1 MLGGRY
7 RLIAAIGMG
16 SSAQVFLADD
26 VRLRRRV
33 AVKVLHT
40 ALANDQDFLRR
51 FRSEIQAA
59 AALRHPHLLAI
70 HDWNDDDVP
79 YVVTEFLGGG
89 SLRGLLDRGG
99 RLTPSQ
105 ALQVGLSAARG
116 LDFAHARGLVHR
128 GLKPANVLFGDD
140 ARLRLGDFGLARA
153 LAEAASTEPQG
164 TVLGTA
170 RYASPEQVQGHSLD
184 GRADVYA
191 LALMLVEAVT
201 GRVPFSADTT
211 IGTLMARVDAPLP
224 LPAELGPLAAPLAR
238 AGHPE
243 LEERLD
249 AGGLVTALMAV
260 AEALPAPDPL
270 PLAGALDDDV
280 VVAEGADATRVVVGP
295 LAPRTEHDD
304 ITYAGVP
311 AGGPDGGS
319 AEPIVVLPP
328 MEAAPPGG
336 DVARPAGGSGPAA
349 VPGAPA
355 GSVAAPAS
363 SVPAEVAP
371 SEVPDAVA
379 TEGGGRAH
387 RDAPGAH
394 PGRRAKVAWTT
405 LGILVVLAVA
415 AAGVLAVLAA
425 RTPTHQIPAVV
436 GGQEAAVVAQLREL
450 GFVPQVSRERKDGTA
465 VGQVL
470 ATRPAPGESL
480 AEGRPITVV
489 VSEGAT
495 LVPLPTDLTGRPQ
508 ADAEAALRA
517 LGLFLQPPEAVWSES
532 IPAGAVVGYAEGTPT
547 ELARGMTV
555 TLVVSQGPQPR
566 QIPSI
571 DGLGVDGAVD
581 ALEKLGLVA
590 QKVEVFS
597 DTVDKGG
604 LVGLDPAPGATV
616 PRGATVSVQVSK
628 GPELVEVPSL
638 SGARSIDDAVRLLEA
653 AGLQAGHAQGRLS
666 GRPRE
671 FDPGAGTKVPK
682 GSSVDII
689 LR

>member
-16 SSAQVFLADD
+16 PSAQVFLADD

-33 AVKVLHT
+33 AVKILHT
-40 ALANDQDFLRR
+40 ALASDQDFLRR

-79 YVVTEFLGGG
+79 YVVSEFLGGG

-116 LDFAHARGLVHR
+116 LDFAHARGMVHR
-128 GLKPANVLFGDD
+128 GMKPSNVLFGDD

-184 GRADVYA
+184 GRADVYS

-201 GRVPFSADTT
+201 GRVPFSTDTT

-224 LPAELGPLAAPLAR
+224 LPEELGPLAAPLAR
-238 AGHPE
+238 AGDPD
-243 LEERLD
+243 LEQRLD
-249 AGGLVTALMAV
+249 AAGLVTALMAI
-260 AEALPAPDPL
+260 AESLPAPGRL
-270 PLAGALDDDV
+270 PLAGALDDDDV
-280 VVAEGADATRVVVGP
+280 VVVENADPTQVVLAP
-295 LAPRTEHDD
+295 LAPRAGHDD
-304 ITYAGVP
+304 LTYAGVP
-311 AGGPDGGS
+311 TPAPDAGS
-319 AEPIVVLPP
+319 SESIVVLPP
-328 MEAAPPGG
+328 MEPASSEAAAPSPSSS
-336 DVARPAGGSGPAA
+336 ATASAA
-349 VPGAPA
+349 AEAPGAPV
-355 GSVAAPAS
+355 GSGVGADPQARLDAAPAKS
-363 SVPAEVAP
+363 
-371 SEVPDAVA
+371 
-379 TEGGGRAH
+379 GR
-387 RDAPGAH
+387 RGRRGDQVAH
-394 PGRRAKVAWTT
+394 PGRRAKVAWTL
-405 LGILVVLAVA
+405 LGVLVVLAA
-415 AAGVLAVLAA
+415 LATGALAVLAS
-425 RTPTHQIPAVV
+425 RTPTHRIPAVV
-436 GGQEAAVVAQLREL
+436 GTQEAAAVAQLRGL

-465 VGQVL
+465 AGQVL
-470 ATRPAPGESL
+470 ATLPAPGKSL

-489 VSEGAT
+489 VSEGPT
-495 LVPLPTDLTGRPQ
+495 LVVLPTDVAEKSQ

-517 LGLFLQPPEAVWSES
+517 LGLFLQPAEAVWSET

-566 QIPSI
+566 QIPAI
-571 DGLGVDGAVD
+571 DGLDVDGAVA
-581 ALEKLGLVA
+581 ALAKLGLVP
-590 QKVEVFS
+590 QKVDVFS
-597 DTVDKGG
+597 DTVATGG
-604 LVGLDPAPGATV
+604 LVGLDPAPGATA